1 MSPVAGYSA
10 FGSYI
15 GNGSADGPFIFTG
28 FRVAWL
34 LIRRSNGSANWYL
47 VDSTR
52 DPDNT
57 VNLYLKPNESS
68 EEIDTGSEG
77 TKNYID
83 FLSNGFK
90 LRGTE
95 ISTNA
100 SQEYIYCA
108 FAANPFSSNGG
119 LAR

>member
-1 MSPVAGYSA
+1 MAGYSA
-10 FGSYI
+10 MGSYS
-15 GNGSADGPFIFTG
+15 GNSSSDGPFIFTG

-34 LIRRSNGSANWYL
+34 LIRRSNGSANWFL

-52 DPDNT
+52 DPDNP
-57 VNLYLKPNESS
+57 VSLYLKPNQASA
-68 EEIDTGSEG
+68 EIDTNNEG
-77 TKNYID
+77 TKNFID

-100 SQEYIYCA
+100 SQDYIYIA
-108 FAANPFSSNGG
+108 LAENPFQANGG
-119 LAR
+119 LAF